1 MWMEQT
7 ATICGGQV
15 WKALFKGA
23 PSLVL
28 GQKGEANGR
37 KIQIC
42 EFARRVTAPSALR
55 PAPRPHVG
63 CCEQRKY
70 HDDGGAT
77 AHKFVTA
84 VLQMAS
90 SIFPARPFLPPRP
103 RSALILHRGAG
114 WIRGPPMSIRG
125 RRAEISATGRIVICD
140 WLNFVTFM
148 PTCDHFVIVEKWS
161 LNLIS
166 DQIYVRK
173 RNARGSLALRTGHV

>member
-1 MWMEQT
+1 M
-7 ATICGGQV
+7 GGRYKFVSSRDELQ
-15 WKALFKGA
+15 LRQHFA
-23 PSLVL
+23 PLLAPMLVVVSR
-28 GQKGEANGR
+28 ENITTMA
-37 KIQIC
+37 
-42 EFARRVTAPSALR
+42 AAS
-55 PAPRPHVG
+55 
-63 CCEQRKY
+63 
-70 HDDGGAT
+70 

-103 RSALILHRGAG
+103 RSARNLHRGAG